1 MNIFLVCLSIF
12 MARIVDVSIGVVRT
26 IVMVKGSTKRA
37 AILAFFEV
45 LVWYMAAREALNIH
59 TTNGWIAISY
69 AAGYAT
75 GTYIGS
81 ILSKCLVKGTMNVQ
95 VITEKGTK
103 KNLDLLRR
111 HGYAVSVLDMVD
123 DYDGRSKKM
132 FMIEVKNQ
140 KLKELTKI
148 IRKFDNKA
156 FITASE
162 TKLVENGF
170 IK

>member
-26 IVMVKGSTKRA
+26 IVMVKGSTKKA

-45 LVWYMAAREALNIH
+45 LVWYMAAREALNTQI
-59 TTNGWIAISY
+59 TSGWIAISY

-81 ILSKCLVKGTMNVQ
+81 ILSKWLVKGTMNVQ

-103 KNLDLLRR
+103 KNLDLLRC
-111 HGYAVSVLDMVD
+111 HGYAVSVLDMVKFVFFEE
-123 DYDGRSKKM
+123 GK
-132 FMIEVKNQ
+132 ENQ

>member
-26 IVMVKGSTKRA
+26 IVMVKGSTKKA

-45 LVWYMAAREALNIH
+45 LVWYMAAREALNTQI
-59 TTNGWIAISY
+59 TSGWIAISY

-81 ILSKCLVKGTMNVQ
+81 ILSKWLVKGTMNVQ

-103 KNLDLLRR
+103 KNLDLLRC
-111 HGYAVSVLDMVD
+111 HGYAVSVR
-123 DYDGRSKKM
+123 YG
-132 FMIEVKNQ
+132 
-140 KLKELTKI
+140 
-148 IRKFDNKA
+148 
-156 FITASE
+156 
-162 TKLVENGF
+162 
-170 IK
+170 

>member
-26 IVMVKGSTKRA
+26 IVMVKGSTKKA

-45 LVWYMAAREALNIH
+45 LVWYMAAREALNTQI
-59 TTNGWIAISY
+59 TSGWIAISY

-81 ILSKCLVKGTMNVQ
+81 ILSKWLVKGTMNVQ

-103 KNLDLLRR
+103 KNLDLLRC

-123 DYDGRSKKM
+123 DYDGRCKKM
-132 FMIEVKNQ
+132 LMIEVKNQ

-148 IRKFDNKA
+148 LFNIWSPEA
-156 FITASE
+156 ITLSIFFLFF
-162 TKLVENGF
+162 KYSM
-170 IK
+170 

>member
-45 LVWYMAAREALNIH
+45 LVWYMAAREALNIQ

-81 ILSKCLVKGTMNVQ
+81 ILSKWLVKGTMNVQ

-148 IRKFDNKA
+148 IRKFDTKA

>member
-26 IVMVKGSTKRA
+26 IVMVKGSTKKA

-45 LVWYMAAREALNIH
+45 LVWYMAAREALNTQI
-59 TTNGWIAISY
+59 TSGWIAISY

-81 ILSKCLVKGTMNVQ
+81 ILSKWLVKGTMNVQ

-103 KNLDLLRR
+103 KNLDLLRC

-123 DYDGRSKKM
+123 DYDGRCKKM
-132 FMIEVKNQ
+132 LMIEVKNQ

-148 IRKFDNKA
+148 IRKFDIMF
-156 FITASE
+156 FIPASE

>member
-1 MNIFLVCLSIF
+1 M
-12 MARIVDVSIGVVRT
+12 
-26 IVMVKGSTKRA
+26 
-37 AILAFFEV
+37 
-45 LVWYMAAREALNIH
+45 
-59 TTNGWIAISY
+59 
-69 AAGYAT
+69 
-75 GTYIGS
+75 
-81 ILSKCLVKGTMNVQ
+81 
-95 VITEKGTK
+95 
-103 KNLDLLRR
+103 DLLRR
-111 HGYAVSVLDMVD
+111 HGYAVAVLDMVD

>member
-26 IVMVKGSTKRA
+26 IVMVKGSTKKA

-45 LVWYMAAREALNIH
+45 LVWYMAAREALNTQI
-59 TTNGWIAISY
+59 TSGWIAISY

-81 ILSKCLVKGTMNVQ
+81 ILSKWLVKGTMNVQ

-103 KNLDLLRR
+103 KNLNLLRC

-123 DYDGRSKKM
+123 DYDGRCKKM
-132 FMIEVKNQ
+132 LMIEVKNQ
-140 KLKELTKI
+140 KL
-148 IRKFDNKA
+148 
-156 FITASE
+156 
-162 TKLVENGF
+162 
-170 IK
+170 

>member
-26 IVMVKGSTKRA
+26 IVMVKGSTKKA

-45 LVWYMAAREALNIH
+45 LVWYMAAREALNTQI
-59 TTNGWIAISY
+59 TSGWIAISY

-81 ILSKCLVKGTMNVQ
+81 ILSKWLVKGTMNVQ

-103 KNLDLLRR
+103 KNLDLLRC

-123 DYDGRSKKM
+123 DYDGRCKKM
-132 FMIEVKNQ
+132 LMIEVKNQ

-156 FITASE
+156 FIIASE

>member
-45 LVWYMAAREALNIH
+45 LVWYMAAREALNIQA
-59 TTNGWIAISY
+59 TNGWIAISY

-81 ILSKCLVKGTMNVQ
+81 ILSKWLVKGTMNVQ

-156 FITASE
+156 FIPASE